1 MATRPVVRNLNATS
15 VGIINWVLAEESGY
29 LAGAPLADNTI
40 QSIKQVGEFINAF
53 QNRQN
58 QFLGALVNR
67 IALVIV
73 ASKAY
78 KNPWSFTKR
87 GTMEAGETIEE
98 IYVNLAKVEN
108 FDPGTTT
115 NSLLADLFGKRK
127 PDVQAAFHSMN
138 FQKKYPV
145 TVSQDQLVTAFT
157 SMEGVSNLIE
167 YIVQSLY
174 TAFEYDE
181 FLMLKFMLYRLALD
195 GKINATTI
203 SALSSEAN
211 AKAAVKTVKSISNEM
226 TFLKT
231 GYNMAG
237 VYTHTP
243 KEDQM
248 VIIDTDVDAT
258 LDVDVLASAFNI
270 DKVKFEGQ
278 RILVDQF
285 TATEKA
291 RLDEILDMD
300 TGNGE
305 HCFTDDEITAIGT
318 IKMFIIDRDF
328 LMQYDKLVKMTEMP
342 VPNTLEWQYFL
353 HHWSVFSASPFK
365 NAALLTTAS
374 SSITSITVSPATADA
389 AVGTSLAFTATVA
402 KTGFISDEVVWS
414 VVGADTGKGT
424 KIGRDGILHIGAE
437 ETATSGSGALTVKAT
452 SKANTAVYGTA
463 TVTLVASGD

>member
-1 MATRPVVRNLNATS
+1 MAVKPTVRNLNATS

-29 LAGAPLADNTI
+29 LAGAPLAKDTV

-53 QNRQN
+53 QPRQN
-58 QFLGALVNR
+58 QFLSALVNR
-67 IALVIV
+67 IALVII

-87 GTMEAGETIEE
+87 GTIEAGETIEE

-108 FDPGTTT
+108 FDPGNTT
-115 NSLLADLFGKRK
+115 NALLADLFGKRK
-127 PDVQAAFHSMN
+127 PDVQAAFHQMN
-138 FQKKYPV
+138 YQKKYPV

-157 SMEGVSNLIE
+157 SMEGVANLIE

-181 FLMLKFMLYRLALD
+181 FLMLKYMLYRLALD
-195 GKINATTI
+195 GKIKATTI
-203 SALSSEAN
+203 SALNSEAN
-211 AKAAVKTVKSISNEM
+211 AKAAVKKVKGISNEM
-226 TFLKT
+226 TFMKT

-248 VIIDTDVDAT
+248 VVIDTEVDAI

-278 RILVDQF
+278 RVLVNSFGD
-285 TATEKA
+285 AEIA
-291 RLDEILDMD
+291 RLDELLDID
-300 TGNGE
+300 EGY
-305 HCFTDDEITAIGT
+305 HCFTSDELTAIGT
-318 IKMFIIDRDF
+318 IKLFIIDRDF
-328 LMQYDKLVKMTEMP
+328 LMEYDKLVKMTEMP
-342 VPNTLEWQYFL
+342 LPSSLEWQYFL
-353 HHWSVFSASPFK
+353 HHWALFSASPFK

-374 SSITSITVSPATADA
+374 SAISAIAVSPATADA
-389 AVGTSLAFTATVA
+389 AVGTSLAFTATVTA
-402 KTGFISDEVVWS
+402 TGFIDQSVVWT

-424 KIGRDGILHIGAE
+424 KISQDGILTIGAE
-437 ETATSGSGALTVKAT
+437 ETATAGSGALTVKAT
-452 SKANTAVYGTA
+452 SKADSTVYGTA
-463 TVTLVASGD
+463 TVTLVASQS

>member
-1 MATRPVVRNLNATS
+1 MAVKPTLRNLNASS

-29 LAGAPLADNTI
+29 LAGAPLAQNTI
-40 QSIKQVGEFINAF
+40 ESIQAVGTYINAM
-53 QNRQN
+53 QARQN

-73 ASKAY
+73 ATKSY
-78 KNPWSFTKR
+78 KNPWSWTKR
-87 GTMEAGETIEE
+87 GTIEAGETIEE

-108 FDPGTTT
+108 FDPGNTT
-115 NSLLADLFGKRK
+115 NALLADLFGKRK

-145 TVSQDQLVTAFT
+145 TVSQDQLTTAFT
-157 SMEGVSNLIE
+157 SMEGVANLIE
-167 YIVQSLY
+167 YIVQTLY

-195 GKINATTI
+195 GKIKAETI
-203 SALSSEAN
+203 SALNSEAN
-211 AKAAVKTVKSISNEM
+211 AKAAVKKIKSISNEM

-231 GYNMAG
+231 AYNMAN

-248 VIIDTDVDAT
+248 VVIDTDVDAT

-270 DKVKFEGQ
+270 DKVRFEGQ
-278 RILVDQF
+278 RILIDSF
-285 TATEKA
+285 GKTEID
-291 RLDEILDMD
+291 RLNEILDLD
-300 TGNGE
+300 TAQGE
-305 HCFTDDEITAIGT
+305 SCFTEGELTAIGT

-328 LMQYDKLVKMTEMP
+328 LMEYDKLVKMTEQP
-342 VPNTLEWQYFL
+342 IPNTLEWQYFL
-353 HHWSVFSASPFK
+353 HHWAVFSASPFK

-374 SSITSITVSPATADA
+374 SAVSAIAVTPSTADA
-389 AVGTSLAFTATVA
+389 AVGTSLAFTATVTA
-402 KTGFISDEVVWS
+402 TGFINQDVVWS

-437 ETATSGSGALTVKAT
+437 ETATAGSGALTVKAT
-452 SKANTAVYGTA
+452 SVADATVYGTA
-463 TVTLVASGD
+463 TVTLVASQA

>member
-195 GKINATTI
+195 GKIKASTI

-211 AKAAVKTVKSISNEM
+211 AKAAVKTVKSISNELI
-226 TFLKT
+226 FLKT
-231 GYNMAG
+231 AYNMAG

-300 TGNGE
+300 TANGE

-389 AVGTSLAFTATVA
+389 AVGTSLAFTATVV

-437 ETATSGSGALTVKAT
+437 ETATAGSGALTVKAT
-452 SKANTAVYGTA
+452 SKANSAVYGTA
-463 TVTLVASGD
+463 TVTLVSSD

>member
-1 MATRPVVRNLNATS
+1 MAVKPTVRNLNATS

-29 LAGAPLADNTI
+29 LAGAPLAKDTV

-53 QNRQN
+53 QPRQN
-58 QFLGALVNR
+58 QFLSALVNR
-67 IALVIV
+67 IALVII

-87 GTMEAGETIEE
+87 GTIEAGETIEE

-108 FDPGTTT
+108 FDPGNTT
-115 NSLLADLFGKRK
+115 NALLADLFGKRK
-127 PDVQAAFHSMN
+127 PDVQAAFHQMN
-138 FQKKYPV
+138 YQKKYPV

-157 SMEGVSNLIE
+157 SMEGVANLIE

-181 FLMLKFMLYRLALD
+181 FLMLKYMLYRLALD
-195 GKINATTI
+195 GKIKATTI
-203 SALSSEAN
+203 SALNSEAN
-211 AKAAVKTVKSISNEM
+211 AKAAVKKVKGISNEM
-226 TFLKT
+226 TFMKT

-248 VIIDTDVDAT
+248 VVIDTEVDAI

-278 RILVDQF
+278 RVLVDSF
-285 TATEKA
+285 GDAEIA
-291 RLDEILDMD
+291 RLDELLDID
-300 TGNGE
+300 EGY
-305 HCFTDDEITAIGT
+305 HCFTSDELTAIGT
-318 IKMFIIDRDF
+318 IKLFIIDRDF
-328 LMQYDKLVKMTEMP
+328 LMEYDKLVKMTEMP
-342 VPNTLEWQYFL
+342 LPSSLEWQYFL
-353 HHWSVFSASPFK
+353 HHWALFSASPFK

-374 SSITSITVSPATADA
+374 SAISAIAVSPATADA
-389 AVGTSLAFTATVA
+389 AVGTSLAFTATVTA
-402 KTGFISDEVVWS
+402 TGFIDQSVVWT

-424 KIGRDGILHIGAE
+424 KISQDGILTIGAE
-437 ETATSGSGALTVKAT
+437 ETATAGSGALTVKAT
-452 SKANTAVYGTA
+452 SKADSTVYGTA
-463 TVTLVASGD
+463 TVTLVASQS

>member
-1 MATRPVVRNLNATS
+1 MAVKPTVRNLNATS

-29 LAGAPLADNTI
+29 LAGAPLAKDTV

-53 QNRQN
+53 QPRQN
-58 QFLGALVNR
+58 QFLSALVNR
-67 IALVIV
+67 IALVII

-87 GTMEAGETIEE
+87 GTIEAGETIEE

-108 FDPGTTT
+108 FDPGNTT
-115 NSLLADLFGKRK
+115 NALLADLFGKRK
-127 PDVQAAFHSMN
+127 PDVQAAFHQMN
-138 FQKKYPV
+138 YQKKYPV

-157 SMEGVSNLIE
+157 SMEGVANLIE

-181 FLMLKFMLYRLALD
+181 FLMLKYMLYRLALD
-195 GKINATTI
+195 GKIKATKI
-203 SALSSEAN
+203 DALSSEAN
-211 AKAAVKTVKSISNEM
+211 AKAAVKKVKGISNEM
-226 TFLKT
+226 TFMKT

-248 VIIDTDVDAT
+248 VVIDTEVDAI

-278 RILVDQF
+278 RVLVDSF
-285 TATEKA
+285 GTAEIA
-291 RLDEILDMD
+291 RLNELLDIEE
-300 TGNGE
+300 GYN
-305 HCFTDDEITAIGT
+305 CFTDDELTAIGT
-318 IKMFIIDRDF
+318 IKLFIIDRDF
-328 LMQYDKLVKMTEMP
+328 LMEYDKLVKMTEMP
-342 VPNTLEWQYFL
+342 LPSSLEWQYFL
-353 HHWSVFSASPFK
+353 HHWALFSASPFK

-374 SSITSITVSPATADA
+374 SAISSITVSPSTADA

-402 KTGFISDEVVWS
+402 ATGFIDQSVVWS

-424 KIGRDGILHIGAE
+424 KISQDGILTIGAE
-437 ETATSGSGALTVKAT
+437 ETATAGTGALTVKAT
-452 SKANTAVYGTA
+452 SVADSSIYGTA
-463 TVTLVASGD
+463 TVTLVSSN

>member
-1 MATRPVVRNLNATS
+1 MAVKPTVRNLNATS

-29 LAGAPLADNTI
+29 LAGAPLAKDTV

-53 QNRQN
+53 QPRQN
-58 QFLGALVNR
+58 QFLSALVNR
-67 IALVIV
+67 IALVII

-87 GTMEAGETIEE
+87 GTIEAGETIEE

-108 FDPGTTT
+108 FDPGNTT
-115 NSLLADLFGKRK
+115 NALLADLFGKRK
-127 PDVQAAFHSMN
+127 PDVQAAFHQMN
-138 FQKKYPV
+138 YQKKYPV

-157 SMEGVSNLIE
+157 SMEGVANLIE

-181 FLMLKFMLYRLALD
+181 FLMLKYMLYRLALD
-195 GKINATTI
+195 GKIKATTI
-203 SALSSEAN
+203 SALNSEAN
-211 AKAAVKTVKSISNEM
+211 AKAAVKKVKGISNEM
-226 TFLKT
+226 TFMKT

-248 VIIDTDVDAT
+248 VVIDTEVDAI

-278 RILVDQF
+278 RVLVDSF
-285 TATEKA
+285 GSAEIA
-291 RLDEILDMD
+291 RLNELLDIDE
-300 TGNGE
+300 GYN
-305 HCFTDDEITAIGT
+305 CFTDDELTAIGT
-318 IKMFIIDRDF
+318 IKLFIIDRDF
-328 LMQYDKLVKMTEMP
+328 LMEYDKLVKMTEMP
-342 VPNTLEWQYFL
+342 LPSSLEWQYFL
-353 HHWSVFSASPFK
+353 HHWALFSASPFK

-374 SSITSITVSPATADA
+374 SAISAIAVSPATADA
-389 AVGTSLAFTATVA
+389 AVGTSLAFTATVTA
-402 KTGFISDEVVWS
+402 TGFIDQSVVWT

-424 KIGRDGILHIGAE
+424 KISQDGILTIGAE
-437 ETATSGSGALTVKAT
+437 ETATAGSGALTVKAT
-452 SKANTAVYGTA
+452 SKADSTVYGTA
-463 TVTLVASGD
+463 TVTLVASQS

>member
-157 SMEGVSNLIE
+157 SMEGVSNLLE

-195 GKINATTI
+195 GKIKASTI

-211 AKAAVKTVKSISNEM
+211 AKAAVKTVKSISNELI
-226 TFLKT
+226 FLKT
-231 GYNMAG
+231 AYNMAG

-300 TGNGE
+300 TANGE

-389 AVGTSLAFTATVA
+389 AVGTSLAFTATVV

-437 ETATSGSGALTVKAT
+437 ETATAGSGALTVKAT
-452 SKANTAVYGTA
+452 SKANSAVYGTA
-463 TVTLVASGD
+463 TVTLVSSD

>member
-1 MATRPVVRNLNATS
+1 MAVKPTVRNLNATS

-29 LAGAPLADNTI
+29 LAGAPLAKDTV

-53 QNRQN
+53 QPRQN
-58 QFLGALVNR
+58 QFLSALVNR
-67 IALVIV
+67 IALVII

-87 GTMEAGETIEE
+87 GTIEAGETIEE

-108 FDPGTTT
+108 FDPGNTT
-115 NSLLADLFGKRK
+115 NALLADLFGKRK
-127 PDVQAAFHSMN
+127 PDVQAAFHQMN
-138 FQKKYPV
+138 YQKKYPV

-157 SMEGVSNLIE
+157 SMEGVANLIE

-181 FLMLKFMLYRLALD
+181 FLMLKYMLYRLALD
-195 GKINATTI
+195 GKIKATKI
-203 SALSSEAN
+203 DALSSEAN
-211 AKAAVKTVKSISNEM
+211 AKAAVKKVKGISNEM
-226 TFLKT
+226 TFMKT

-248 VIIDTDVDAT
+248 VVIDTEVDAI

-278 RILVDQF
+278 RVLVDSF
-285 TATEKA
+285 GTAEIA
-291 RLDEILDMD
+291 RLNELLDIED
-300 TGNGE
+300 GYN
-305 HCFTDDEITAIGT
+305 CFTDDELTAIGT
-318 IKMFIIDRDF
+318 IKLFIIDRDF
-328 LMQYDKLVKMTEMP
+328 LMEYDKLVKMTEMP
-342 VPNTLEWQYFL
+342 LPSSLEWQYFL
-353 HHWSVFSASPFK
+353 HHWALFSASPFK

-374 SSITSITVSPATADA
+374 SAISSITVSPATADA

-402 KTGFISDEVVWS
+402 ATGFIDQSVVWT

-424 KIGRDGILHIGAE
+424 KISQDGILTIGAE
-437 ETATSGSGALTVKAT
+437 ETATAGSGALTVKAT
-452 SKANTAVYGTA
+452 SVADSSVYGTA
-463 TVTLVASGD
+463 TVTLVSSD

>member
-1 MATRPVVRNLNATS
+1 MAVKPTVRNLNATS

-29 LAGAPLADNTI
+29 LAGAPLAKDTV

-53 QNRQN
+53 QPRQN
-58 QFLGALVNR
+58 QFLSALVNR
-67 IALVIV
+67 IALVII

-87 GTMEAGETIEE
+87 GTIEAGETIEE

-108 FDPGTTT
+108 FDPGNTT
-115 NSLLADLFGKRK
+115 NALLADLFGKRK
-127 PDVQAAFHSMN
+127 PDVQAAFHQMN
-138 FQKKYPV
+138 YQKKYPV

-157 SMEGVSNLIE
+157 SMEGVANLIE

-181 FLMLKFMLYRLALD
+181 FLMLKYMLYRLALD
-195 GKINATTI
+195 GKIKATTI
-203 SALSSEAN
+203 SALNSEAN
-211 AKAAVKTVKSISNEM
+211 AKAAVKKVKGISNEM
-226 TFLKT
+226 TFMKT

-248 VIIDTDVDAT
+248 VVIDTEVDAI

-278 RILVDQF
+278 RVLVDSF
-285 TATEKA
+285 GSAEIA
-291 RLDEILDMD
+291 RLNELLDIDE
-300 TGNGE
+300 GYN
-305 HCFTDDEITAIGT
+305 CFTDDELTAIGT
-318 IKMFIIDRDF
+318 IKLFIIDRDF
-328 LMQYDKLVKMTEMP
+328 LMEYDKLVKMTEMP
-342 VPNTLEWQYFL
+342 LPSSLEWQYFL
-353 HHWSVFSASPFK
+353 HHWALFSASPFK

-374 SSITSITVSPATADA
+374 SAITSITVSPATADA

-402 KTGFISDEVVWS
+402 ATGFIDQSVVWT

-424 KIGRDGILHIGAE
+424 KISQDGILTIGAE
-437 ETATSGSGALTVKAT
+437 ETATAGTGALTVKAT
-452 SKANTAVYGTA
+452 SKADSTVYGTA
-463 TVTLVASGD
+463 TVTLVASQS

>member
-1 MATRPVVRNLNATS
+1 MAVKPTVRNLNATS

-29 LAGAPLADNTI
+29 LAGAPLAKDTV

-53 QNRQN
+53 QPRQN
-58 QFLGALVNR
+58 QFLSALVNR
-67 IALVIV
+67 IALVII

-87 GTMEAGETIEE
+87 GTIEAGETIEE

-108 FDPGTTT
+108 FDPGNTT
-115 NSLLADLFGKRK
+115 NALLADLFGKRK
-127 PDVQAAFHSMN
+127 PDVQAAFHQMN
-138 FQKKYPV
+138 YQKKYPV

-157 SMEGVSNLIE
+157 SMEGVANLIE

-181 FLMLKFMLYRLALD
+181 FLMLKYMLYRLALD
-195 GKINATTI
+195 GKIKATTI
-203 SALSSEAN
+203 DALSSEAN
-211 AKAAVKTVKSISNEM
+211 AKAAVKKVKGISNEM
-226 TFLKT
+226 TFMKT

-248 VIIDTDVDAT
+248 VVIDTEVDAI

-278 RILVDQF
+278 RVLVDSF
-285 TATEKA
+285 GTAEIA
-291 RLDEILDMD
+291 RLNELLDIEE
-300 TGNGE
+300 GYN
-305 HCFTDDEITAIGT
+305 CFTDAELTAIGT
-318 IKMFIIDRDF
+318 IKLFIIDRDF
-328 LMQYDKLVKMTEMP
+328 LMEYDKLVKMTEMP
-342 VPNTLEWQYFL
+342 LPSSLEWQYFL
-353 HHWSVFSASPFK
+353 HHWALFSASPFK

-374 SSITSITVSPATADA
+374 SAISSITVSPSTADA

-402 KTGFISDEVVWS
+402 ATGFIDQSVVWS

-424 KIGRDGILHIGAE
+424 KISQDGILTIGAE
-437 ETATSGSGALTVKAT
+437 ETATSGSGVLTVKAT
-452 SKANTAVYGTA
+452 SVADATKYGTA
-463 TVTLVASGD
+463 AVTLVAST

>member
-1 MATRPVVRNLNATS
+1 MAVKPTVRNLNATS

-29 LAGAPLADNTI
+29 LAGAPLAKDTV

-53 QNRQN
+53 QPRQN
-58 QFLGALVNR
+58 QFLSALVNR
-67 IALVIV
+67 IALVII

-87 GTMEAGETIEE
+87 GTIEAGETIEE

-108 FDPGTTT
+108 FDPGNTT
-115 NSLLADLFGKRK
+115 NALLADLFGKRK
-127 PDVQAAFHSMN
+127 PDVQAAFHQMN
-138 FQKKYPV
+138 YQKKYPV

-157 SMEGVSNLIE
+157 SMEGVANLIE

-181 FLMLKFMLYRLALD
+181 FLMLKYMLYRLALD
-195 GKINATTI
+195 GKIKATKI
-203 SALSSEAN
+203 DALSSEAN
-211 AKAAVKTVKSISNEM
+211 AKAAVKKVKGISNEM
-226 TFLKT
+226 TFMKT

-248 VIIDTDVDAT
+248 VVIDTEVDAI

-278 RILVDQF
+278 RVLVDSF
-285 TATEKA
+285 GDAEIA
-291 RLDEILDMD
+291 RLDELLDID
-300 TGNGE
+300 EGY
-305 HCFTDDEITAIGT
+305 HCFTSDELTAIGT
-318 IKMFIIDRDF
+318 IKLFIIDRDF
-328 LMQYDKLVKMTEMP
+328 LMEYDKLVKMTEMP
-342 VPNTLEWQYFL
+342 LPSSLEWQYFL
-353 HHWSVFSASPFK
+353 HHWALFSASPFK

-374 SSITSITVSPATADA
+374 SAISAIAVSPATADA
-389 AVGTSLAFTATVA
+389 AVGTSLAFTATVTA
-402 KTGFISDEVVWS
+402 TGFIDQSVVWS

-424 KIGRDGILHIGAE
+424 KISQDGILTIGAE
-437 ETATSGSGALTVKAT
+437 ETATAGSGALTVKAT
-452 SKANTAVYGTA
+452 SKADSTVYGTA